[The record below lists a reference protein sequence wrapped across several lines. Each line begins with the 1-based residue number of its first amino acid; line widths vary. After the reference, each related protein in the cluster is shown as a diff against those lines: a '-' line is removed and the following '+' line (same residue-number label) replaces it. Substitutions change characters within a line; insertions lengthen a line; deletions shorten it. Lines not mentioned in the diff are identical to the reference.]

1 MILAQ
6 MKTSQDELR
15 NAKKLI
21 SFTNILMVRYIRPI
35 VEFSKPLK
43 DEIIINKNVPNTA
56 HHYERQ
62 DSCKFCSYFTNN
74 PRAILYHRKNYH
86 NEKIQIYEC
95 K

>member
-43 DEIIINKNVPNTA
+43 DDK
-56 HHYERQ
+56 Y
-62 DSCKFCSYFTNN
+62 K
-74 PRAILYHRKNYH
+74 
-86 NEKIQIYEC
+86 
-95 K
+95 